1 MQEDDDDDGN
11 KFWYITGAVA
21 VSLAIALF
29 LVRSNEHGKY
39 ESTSNAIKESKDFS
53 AYKNSPLDKK

>member
-1 MQEDDDDDGN
+1 MEENDN
-11 KFWYITGAVA
+11 KIWYITGAV
-21 VSLAIALF
+21 VISLAVALF

-39 ESTSNAIKESKDFS
+39 ESSAKAIGESKDFS